1 MVVKKESPALKYTSS
16 LGRRK
21 TAIAQVRL
29 MPGSGILTLNNKVV
43 VLDPRL
49 AEPLEMVGVS
59 DKYDISV
66 IVRGGGKEGQV
77 IAIRHGIARAL
88 VKINEDFKTTL
99 KKAGFITRD
108 SRERERKKFGLKSA
122 RRAPQFSKR

>member
-1 MVVKKESPALKYTSS
+1 MVVKKETSALKYTSS

-29 MPGSGILTLNNKVV
+29 MQGSGILTLNNKVLA
-43 VLDPRL
+43 LDPRL

-66 IVRGGGKEGQV
+66 IVRGGGKEGQI

-108 SRERERKKFGLKSA
+108 SREKERKKFGLKSA

>member
-1 MVVKKESPALKYTSS
+1 MVVKKETSALKYTSS

-29 MPGSGILTLNNKVV
+29 MQGSGILTLNNKVV
-43 VLDPRL
+43 ALDPRL